1 MKPGQCGLHLR
12 PVNDGAY
19 TQWRLYGSLVT
30 NIPVPHLRPLFRT
43 LSFWSGWP
51 VELVLP
57 AETGTASWFAWW
69 SDTVALIPAHHLHV
83 RFELRPRQSL
93 LASHER

>member
-1 MKPGQCGLHLR
+1 MKPGQCALHLR
-12 PVNDGAY
+12 PANSGAY

-30 NIPVPHLRPLFRT
+30 TVPLTQLRPLFRT

-57 AETGTASWFAWW
+57 ADAAVANWFTWW
-69 SDTVALIPAHHLHV
+69 SEIIAQIPERHLHV
-83 RFELRPRQSL
+83 RFALPPEVAAP
-93 LASHER
+93 HER